1 MIHTQPSDTGFGC
14 VSRRRAFSI
23 FVRRED
29 GCFIDDPQ
37 ILYDRLCEKLRCKQL
52 QIPSLVWADEAAV
65 QSEMLAVA
73 KGTGRSEGEVC
84 TPTMERNLK
93 GYLAEMDEKHPT
105 EPKEL
110 QAFVLSQNPCVCFK
124 ASKAGVLPAFTA
136 TDKFMHMRNAGRHLL
151 AIEKFSGHGFP
162 VTEQLAKAMKTAVLW
177 YVFQFFTAN
186 PFVSSTRASRQK
198 FQAFTF

>member
-23 FVRRED
+23 FVHRED

-73 KGTGRSEGEVC
+73 KGTGRSEGGVWHVC
-84 TPTMERNLK
+84 QTTCHVQFVVCCNMS
-93 GYLAEMDEKHPT
+93 LAVDPS
-105 EPKEL
+105 
-110 QAFVLSQNPCVCFK
+110 A
-124 ASKAGVLPAFTA
+124 ALPIQICA
-136 TDKFMHMRNAGRHLL
+136 
-151 AIEKFSGHGFP
+151 
-162 VTEQLAKAMKTAVLW
+162 
-177 YVFQFFTAN
+177 
-186 PFVSSTRASRQK
+186 
-198 FQAFTF
+198 